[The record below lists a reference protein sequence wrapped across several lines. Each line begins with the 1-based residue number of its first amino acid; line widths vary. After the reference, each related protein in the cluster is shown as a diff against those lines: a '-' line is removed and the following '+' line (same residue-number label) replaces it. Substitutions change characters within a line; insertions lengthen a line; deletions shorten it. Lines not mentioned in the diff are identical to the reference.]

1 MLLGPGHRLDVD
13 VGDGGRH
20 VVEGAPQGVRQGRLV
35 LGAGVAEREGPLEV
49 EVGQLVEPPAEHL
62 GMGDSQ
68 QADGQVEAALVL
80 GLRRVGRASGDVED
94 VAGGGLDGA
103 EVVDLPRLGAGH
115 LQHQHVV
122 LVVVARQPGGA
133 GRGQVGVGL
142 HRVAGGPLEAAAEPG
157 HRKGRALEALQHEGR
172 PLVYRRGDAAHV
184 RDVVEAGP
192 ADPHRGGGAVGWEG
206 GAVLHEAE
214 GGTAR
219 GRQQESLDL
228 VDAQEVVEA
237 LAGPPV
243 QRSLAPVGRRE
254 AIDVAHQTLEE
265 RGVSVH
271 GVSPERSSGRKAP

>member
-1 MLLGPGHRLDVD
+1 MVST
-13 VGDGGRH
+13 
-20 VVEGAPQGVRQGRLV
+20 APRSSTF
-35 LGAGVAEREGPLEV
+35 
-49 EVGQLVEPPAEHL
+49 H
-62 GMGDSQ
+62 
-68 QADGQVEAALVL
+68 ALVPATCSTSTSCSSWW
-80 GLRRVGRASGDVED
+80 RAE
-94 VAGGGLDGA
+94 
-103 EVVDLPRLGAGH
+103 
-115 LQHQHVV
+115 
-122 LVVVARQPGGA
+122 PGGA

-142 HRVAGGPLEAAAEPG
+142 HGVAGGPLEAAAEPG

-172 PLVYRRGDAAHV
+172 PVVYRRGDAAHV

-192 ADPHRGGGAVGWEG
+192 ADPHRSGGAVGWEG

-243 QRSLAPVGRRE
+243 QRSLAPVVAAKRSTSPTRRSRS
-254 AIDVAHQTLEE
+254 V
-265 RGVSVH
+265 GVSVH